1 MNPSCTCTFCTV
13 NYHCPNCARKPLV
26 HAKCR
31 LEAEIKAKKD
41 AELRA
46 IAKIERDRL
55 ERGQA
60 DELAGAMNEFFTALY
75 TQNSDAYPGGPD
87 ASSYLASS
95 FSGEQPLPS
104 PDSITVTTEFGV
116 LEETGNV
123 TIISAG
129 PHLHAYDDAAEDDD
143 EEEEEEEGEED
154 AGFHSSL
161 PYHPHHIHNSLDQ
174 EVVMTEDTSSL
185 LPTPAGSSD
194 WVTAVALQHQQ
205 QQNTWL
211 LQQQMQN
218 MYSVAVGTHASQ
230 QPTHFTAPVVAHHE
244 GLVDQLDGGE
254 SDILGET
261 EDEDEGDE
269 ADVDTDEVFEDEG
282 DEDEDALIDDAAT
295 PTPPTISTFQA
306 T

>member
-129 PHLHAYDDAAEDDD
+129 PHLHAYDDAAEDD
-143 EEEEEEEGEED
+143 EEEEEEEDGEVD

-205 QQNTWL
+205 QQP
-211 LQQQMQN
+211 QQRTPSSEKSDK
-218 MYSVAVGTHASQ
+218 YLARGDDRFCS
-230 QPTHFTAPVVAHHE
+230 PTHVDGKDRRLRLELFLFLPDSVVGSGANGFT
-244 GLVDQLDGGE
+244 
-254 SDILGET
+254 
-261 EDEDEGDE
+261 
-269 ADVDTDEVFEDEG
+269 
-282 DEDEDALIDDAAT
+282 
-295 PTPPTISTFQA
+295 
-306 T
+306 

>member
-1 MNPSCTCTFCTV
+1 L
-13 NYHCPNCARKPLV
+13 R
-26 HAKCR
+26 
-31 LEAEIKAKKD
+31 KD

-75 TQNSDAYPGGPD
+75 TQNSDAYPGGLD

-95 FSGEQPLPS
+95 FSGELPLPS

-123 TIISAG
+123 TTISAG
-129 PHLHAYDDAAEDDD
+129 PYLHAYDDAAEDD
-143 EEEEEEEGEED
+143 EEEEHEEED

-161 PYHPHHIHNSLDQ
+161 PYHPHHIHSSLDQ

-194 WVTAVALQHQQ
+194 WVTAVALQ
-205 QQNTWL
+205 
-211 LQQQMQN
+211 QQMQN
-218 MYSVAVGTHASQ
+218 MYSVAVGTHTSQ
-230 QPTHFTAPVVAHHE
+230 QPTQFTAPVVAHYE

-254 SDILGET
+254 SDILGGT

-269 ADVDTDEVFEDEG
+269 ADVDTDEVFYDEG

-306 T
+306 A

>member
-1 MNPSCTCTFCTV
+1 
-13 NYHCPNCARKPLV
+13 
-26 HAKCR
+26 
-31 LEAEIKAKKD
+31 
-41 AELRA
+41 
-46 IAKIERDRL
+46 
-55 ERGQA
+55 
-60 DELAGAMNEFFTALY
+60 
-75 TQNSDAYPGGPD
+75 
-87 ASSYLASS
+87 
-95 FSGEQPLPS
+95 
-104 PDSITVTTEFGV
+104 VTTEFGV

-123 TIISAG
+123 TTISAG
-129 PHLHAYDDAAEDDD
+129 PYPHAYDDAAEDN
-143 EEEEEEEGEED
+143 EEEEGDEEED

-161 PYHPHHIHNSLDQ
+161 PYHPHHIHSSLDQ

-185 LPTPAGSSD
+185 LPAPAGSSD

-218 MYSVAVGTHASQ
+218 MYSVAVGTHTSQ
-230 QPTHFTAPVVAHHE
+230 QPTHFTAPVVAHYE

-269 ADVDTDEVFEDEG
+269 ADVDTDEVFDDEG

-306 T
+306 A

>member
-1 MNPSCTCTFCTV
+1 MNPLCNCTFCTV
-13 NYHCPNCARKPLV
+13 NYHCPNCARKPPV

-75 TQNSDAYPGGPD
+75 TQNSDAYPGGLD

-95 FSGEQPLPS
+95 FSGELPLPS

-123 TIISAG
+123 TTISAG
-129 PHLHAYDDAAEDDD
+129 PYLHAYDDAAEDD
-143 EEEEEEEGEED
+143 EEEEHEEED

-161 PYHPHHIHNSLDQ
+161 PYHPHHIHSSLDQ

-185 LPTPAGSSD
+185 LLRG
-194 WVTAVALQHQQ
+194 
-205 QQNTWL
+205 
-211 LQQQMQN
+211 
-218 MYSVAVGTHASQ
+218 
-230 QPTHFTAPVVAHHE
+230 
-244 GLVDQLDGGE
+244 
-254 SDILGET
+254 
-261 EDEDEGDE
+261 
-269 ADVDTDEVFEDEG
+269 
-282 DEDEDALIDDAAT
+282 
-295 PTPPTISTFQA
+295 QA
-306 T
+306 TGSPPWRCSTSSSRIRGCCSSKCRICTASLLGRIPASNPRNLLRPWWRITKDWWTSWTVGRAIYWAGPKTRMKGTRRTWIRMRFSTMKGTRMKTP